1 MKFKPTVLLA
11 TFVVALGLLL
21 GASAAQAAPNVIVDE
36 NGNVTRIENL
46 PVLDEATG
54 DTIIY
59 NVGFVNAAVT
69 DVYGGGPLSSTLHIQ
84 KTMRPFSAR

>member
-69 DVYGGGPLSSTLHIQ
+69 DVYGGGHYLRLYISRRQ
-84 KTMRPFSAR
+84 